1 MIREANVYLFAIGIL
16 ECLIFAIYL
25 LVCYFQ
31 LRKEDKEEDEFK
43 DL

>member
-16 ECLIFAIYL
+16 ECFIFAIYL